1 MQITPKN
8 TEDESN
14 HTIAAACTPFPK
26 PTKTMS
32 ISCGFENMNEK
43 VLEVQD
49 HSYVQ
54 RCKFKWQMNI
64 ASWKIL
70 LNTFSENCDW

>member
-1 MQITPKN
+1 MQITLEKA
-8 TEDESN
+8 EDENN

-32 ISCGFENMNEK
+32 ISCEFENRYEK

-49 HSYVQ
+49 H
-54 RCKFKWQMNI
+54 C
-64 ASWKIL
+64 
-70 LNTFSENCDW
+70 